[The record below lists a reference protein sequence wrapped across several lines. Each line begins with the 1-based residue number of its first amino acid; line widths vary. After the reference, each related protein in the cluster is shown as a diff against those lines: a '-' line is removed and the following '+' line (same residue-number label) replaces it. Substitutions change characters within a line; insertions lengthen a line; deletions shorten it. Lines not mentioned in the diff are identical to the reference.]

1 MLHVH
6 HARSAHRNVLSC
18 CCSVVDIQ
26 ISPDNFVE
34 FEHGIQQMV
43 AWAFEPADD
52 KVSNAHSVQRGCAGP
67 AAEAADAMTCSK
79 PSRICLLTHMVDE
92 RRS

>member
-1 MLHVH
+1 MIAFV
-6 HARSAHRNVLSC
+6 SP

-52 KVSNAHSVQRGCAGP
+52 KVS
-67 AAEAADAMTCSK
+67 AA
-79 PSRICLLTHMVDE
+79 
-92 RRS
+92 

>member
-1 MLHVH
+1 MFRPV
-6 HARSAHRNVLSC
+6 

-52 KVSNAHSVQRGCAGP
+52 KVSNAHTVVHVQRRCAGS
-67 AAEAADAMTCSK
+67 AADGVTCSK
-79 PSRICLLTHMVDE
+79 LFQKLPIDT
-92 RRS
+92 